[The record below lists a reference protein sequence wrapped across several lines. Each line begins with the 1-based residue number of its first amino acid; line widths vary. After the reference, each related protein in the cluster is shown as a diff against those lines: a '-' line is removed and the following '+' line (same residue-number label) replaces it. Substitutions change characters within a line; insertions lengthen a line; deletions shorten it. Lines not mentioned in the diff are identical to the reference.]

1 MTKHIAASGAQAGQ
15 WVTCPAKIQC
25 TLTTTIHASDEDIE
39 KTRIWKQS
47 KDTYGRKA
55 LLKDLTEQDY
65 TQYLQLPQEDKDT
78 YTEIFQYQQV
88 DKQRAHEKAVAA
100 TLATKSVLNTKE
112 QNPPKRLRSKEKRKP
127 QRYEKTDKGDT
138 IIMENGLIVEKANYT
153 PEQKQK
159 AEQNVEKISTIL
171 GKWDVA
177 GLSQKELKDFSD
189 YAKNAK
195 LFGANLFTKETH
207 KIVMDG
213 LKTKSQ
219 SLTQE
224 TLKKFQNAATILEQ
238 IQYANMDIIRGY
250 KVGSY
255 HSYIKSVQDPKNWVL
270 PKKKK
275 KFLSRFLP

>member
-15 WVTCPAKIQC
+15 WVACPAKIKC
-25 TLTTTIHASDEDIE
+25 TLNTTHASDEDIE
-39 KTRIWKQS
+39 KTRLWKQS

-55 LLKDLTEQDY
+55 LIKDLTEQDY
-65 TQYLQLPQEDKDT
+65 TQYLKIPQEDKDI
-78 YTEIFQYQQV
+78 YTEIVQYHKE
-88 DKQRAHEKAVAA
+88 DKQKRHEEAVAA
-100 TLATKSVLNTKE
+100 SLATKSVINTKE
-112 QNPPKRLRSKEKRKP
+112 QNPPKRLRSKEKRKLK
-127 QRYEKTDKGDT
+127 RYEKADKGDT
-138 IIMENGLIVEKANYT
+138 IIMENGLIIEKANYT

-159 AEQNVEKISTIL
+159 AEQTVEKISTIL

-177 GLSQKELKDFSD
+177 ALSQKELKDFSD

-213 LKTKSQ
+213 LKTQSQ

-224 TLKKFQNAATILEQ
+224 SSKKFRNASTILEQ

-270 PKKKK
+270 PKPKK
-275 KFLSRFLP
+275 KFFSRFLP